1 MNSSYMYCN
10 TYFSLIGTE
19 LLLLHNKLLCV
30 VLSQL
35 IYFFQMF
42 IKRKFYT
49 RGRPVLLFLPVL
61 EFSTI
66 YEG

>member
-42 IKRKFYT
+42 IF
-49 RGRPVLLFLPVL
+49 
-61 EFSTI
+61 
-66 YEG
+66 